1 MLNRQKNF
9 SVKSIRIFSLVL
21 TCLFLTLTLTSY
33 VCAEDEFSLKSE
45 FTFDGKSLAEY
56 ASVEGKPEI
65 VGYSAYALNLNSG
78 TVVYEKNSLD
88 AVYPASTVKLMTA
101 IVAYE
106 NIPDLDVEITAN
118 QSAVSKAQG
127 ANMAIKAG
135 ETLTARELF
144 YGLLVR
150 GANDAALVLA
160 EYVAGSEQDFC
171 TLMNEK
177 AKQIGANDSHFENVT
192 GFHEE
197 SMVTTARDI
206 GRIAGYLYY
215 IPELFDMTNTTR
227 YVVEPTE
234 KTNEKRTLINRNMLL
249 SRVISEDYYYSAA
262 KGMSLGSTPEGGYCG
277 VSTVT
282 SRDGMTY
289 LCVVMNSKET
299 DGVNY
304 ACKDLVS
311 MFRFCTENFSYQA
324 VASKQDVMCEMPVK
338 NAVDVDHIA
347 LFPDADIRMLLP
359 NNMEYG
365 KDITLE
371 KRLYE
376 KNANAPVNRSDVF
389 GEVVVK
395 YKGQAAIG
403 RARLVSG
410 VAVDRSNVLYFL
422 SRIENI
428 VTGTWFVVFAV
439 TAVILFAVYFGLSV
453 YYRYFRKGKY
463 SRSRRK
469 K

>member
-1 MLNRQKNF
+1 M
-9 SVKSIRIFSLVL
+9 S
-21 TCLFLTLTLTSY
+21 CLAY
-33 VCAEDEFSLKSE
+33 DGISLKPE
-45 FTFDGKSLAEY
+45 FTFDGKSLADY
-56 ASVEGKPEI
+56 ASVEGEPEI
-65 VGYSAYALNLNSG
+65 EGYSAYAINLNTG

-135 ETLTARELF
+135 EKFTARELF

-160 EYVAGSEQDFC
+160 EYVAGSQEEFC
-171 TLMNEK
+171 KMMNEK
-177 AKQIGANDSHFENVT
+177 AQQIGAGSTYFENVT

-197 SMVTTARDI
+197 NMITTARDI
-206 GRIAGYLYY
+206 GLIAGYLYY

-227 YVVEPTE
+227 YVLEPTE
-234 KTNEKRTLINRNMLL
+234 MTNERRTLINRNMLL
-249 SRVISEDYYYSAA
+249 SRVISEDYYYSSA
-262 KGMSLGSTPEGGYCG
+262 KGMSLGSTPEGGHCG

-282 SRDGMTY
+282 AKDGMTY
-289 LCVVMNSKET
+289 LCVVMNSKEI

-304 ACKDLVS
+304 ACKDIVS
-311 MFRFCTENFSYQA
+311 MFKFCTENFSYQA

-347 LFPDADIRMLLP
+347 LFPDADIEMLLP

-371 KRLYE
+371 KRLFE
-376 KNANAPVNRSDVF
+376 KSANAPVNRSDVF

-395 YKGQAAIG
+395 YKGQASIG

-422 SRIENI
+422 SRIENV
-428 VTGTWFVVFAV
+428 VTGTWFTVFAV
-439 TAVILFAVYFGLSV
+439 TAVVLFAVYFGLSV
-453 YYRYFRKGKY
+453 YYRYFRKGRY
-463 SRSRRK
+463 SRRK
-469 K
+469 PRK